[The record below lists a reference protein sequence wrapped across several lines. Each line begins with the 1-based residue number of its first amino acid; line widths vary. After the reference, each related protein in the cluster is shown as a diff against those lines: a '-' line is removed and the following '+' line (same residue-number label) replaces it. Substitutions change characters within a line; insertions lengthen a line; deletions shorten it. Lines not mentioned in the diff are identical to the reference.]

1 MADYVFTRGD
11 IFYYRR
17 RVPGHVVPYE
27 NRSVIKISLGTK
39 DEKEA
44 LRKASIYNDYIEE
57 YWRGLIKTGGQ
68 SDCESEYR
76 AAVKLAKA
84 HGFAYKNVV
93 EIAKEPLEEIV
104 ERLQVATKAIE
115 RKQTV
120 SSVLGGNEEPEL
132 MLSGCI
138 DAFWPLCA
146 DRLANKS
153 PDQIRKWKNPR
164 IAAINSFIEVVGD
177 KALAEVT
184 RSDVLAYRQWWMDR
198 VKSGEVVAATVNKN
212 MIYVRDVLQMV
223 GISREIETDFE
234 LLFAKIRLKELERS
248 RPPFE
253 ASYVQN
259 VLLHPNNLNGLN
271 TEARLLIYAM
281 ADTGA
286 RESELIGLQED
297 DIFLDAPIA
306 HIWIRA
312 RENQALKTVTSERK
326 IPLVGASLYAFQN
339 LPNGFM
345 HYRNADT
352 ASTTI
357 NKYLREN
364 KLKPTDAHSLYSL
377 RHTFKDRLRDAQAP
391 EEIIDEL
398 MGHKK
403 SGPKYGRGHILE
415 RKFEWMR
422 KIAFN
427 APESP

>member
-1 MADYVFTRGD
+1 MTDYIFVRGD
-11 IFYYRR
+11 IYYYRR
-17 RVPGHVVPYE
+17 RVPEHVLPYE
-27 NRSVIKISLGTK
+27 NRSIIKISLGTK

-44 LRKASIYNDYIEE
+44 VRKASIYNDYIED
-57 YWRGLIKTGGQ
+57 YWRSLIKTGGK
-68 SDCESEYR
+68 SDIEAKYR

-115 RKQTV
+115 RKDTV
-120 SSVLGGNEEPEL
+120 SSVLGGSTQPEIL
-132 MLSGCI
+132 LSTCI
-138 DAFWPLCA
+138 EKFWPLCV
-146 DRLANKS
+146 DRLVNKS
-153 PDQIRKWKNPR
+153 PGQIRKRKNPR
-164 IAAINSFIEVVGD
+164 IAVLNSFIDIIGD
-177 KALAEVT
+177 KGLSTVT
-184 RSDVLAYRQWWMDR
+184 RADVLTYRQWWMNR
-198 VKSGEVVAATVNKN
+198 VESGEIAAATVNKN
-212 MIYVRDVLQMV
+212 MMYMRDILQMV
-223 GISREIETDFE
+223 GMSCEVETDFE
-234 LLFAKIRLKELERS
+234 LLFAKIRLKEMERS

-259 VLLHPNNLNGLN
+259 TLLCPNSLKGLN
-271 TEARLLIYAM
+271 LEARLLIFAM

-286 RESELIGLQED
+286 RESELIGLRKE
-297 DIFLDAPIA
+297 DIFLDDPIA

-312 RENQALKTVTSERK
+312 QKNRALKTVTSERK
-326 IPLVGASLYAFQN
+326 IPLVGASLYAFEK
-339 LPNGFM
+339 LPDGFT

-364 KLKPTDAHSLYSL
+364 DLKPTPEHSLYSL

-403 SGPKYGRGHILE
+403 SGPKYGRGHIME
-415 RKFEWMR
+415 RKLEWMR
-422 KIAFN
+422 KIAFRV
-427 APESP
+427 SVS